1 MGQGKSKLILADG
14 DKQRNY
20 NEWIKEMII
29 LTGAIAIVSA
39 AVYFF
44 LVPSHTSVSSISG
57 LGIVLSN
64 FVPLPLSAITMIL
77 NVVLLIIGFFTCGR
91 EFGAKTVY
99 TSIILPVFLGIFERV
114 FPNFESMTNSQEL
127 DVLCYILVVSLGL
140 SILFNRNAS
149 SGGLDIV
156 AKIMNKY
163 LHMELGKAMSLSGM
177 CIALSAALVYDKKTV
192 VLSILGTYFNGI
204 MLDHFIFDHNIK
216 RRVCVITNK
225 EEELRKFIIEDLH
238 SGATIYES
246 IGAYNMQKRN
256 EIITIVDKSEY
267 QKLMNYINHE
277 DPKAF
282 VTVYNVSDMR
292 YQPKR

>member
-1 MGQGKSKLILADG
+1 MPNHKQNRALAAV
-14 DKQRNY
+14 Q
-20 NEWIKEMII
+20 EVCI
-29 LTGAIAIVSA
+29 LTAAVAVIAA

-77 NVVLLIIGFFTCGR
+77 NVVLLLIGFLTCGR

-99 TSIILPVFLGIFERV
+99 TSILLPFFIGVLERV
-114 FPNFESMTNSQEL
+114 FPDIGSLTDSQEL
-127 DVLCYILVVSLGL
+127 DVLCYVLVVSMGL

-163 LHMELGKAMSLSGM
+163 LHMDLGRAMSLSGM
-177 CIALSAALVYDKKTV
+177 CVALSAALVYDKKTV
-192 VLSILGTYFNGI
+192 VLSVLGTYFNGLV
-204 MLDHFIFDHNIK
+204 LDHFIFDHNIK
-216 RRVCVITNK
+216 RRVCIITKK
-225 EEELRKFIIEDLH
+225 EEALRHFIIHDLH
-238 SGATIYES
+238 SGATVYES
-246 IGAYNMQKRN
+246 YGAYNLEKRR

-267 QKLMNYINHE
+267 QKLMNFMNRE
-277 DPKAF
+277 DPQAF
-282 VTVYNVSDMR
+282 ITVYTVSDMR
-292 YQPKR
+292 YQPKI

>member
-1 MGQGKSKLILADG
+1 MTNKKPNPKALIKEALILTIAVA
-14 DKQRNY
+14 
-20 NEWIKEMII
+20 II
-29 LTGAIAIVSA
+29 AA

-44 LVPSHTSVSSISG
+44 LAPSHTSVSSISG

-77 NVVLLIIGFFTCGR
+77 NVVLLVIGFLTCGR

-99 TSIILPVFLGIFERV
+99 TSIMLPLFLGLFEV
-114 FPNFESMTNSQEL
+114 IFPNFESMTGSQEL
-127 DVLCYILVVSLGL
+127 DVLCYILVVSIGL

-163 LHMELGKAMSLSGM
+163 LHMELGRAMSLSGM
-177 CIALSAALVYDKKTV
+177 CVALSAALVYDKKTV

-204 MLDHFIFDHNIK
+204 ILDHFIFDHNRK
-216 RRVCVITNK
+216 RRVCFITEK
-225 EEELRKFIIEDLH
+225 EEELRQFIIQELH
-238 SGATIYES
+238 SGATIYEA
-246 IGAYNMQKRN
+246 IGAYNFEKHN
-256 EIITIVDKSEY
+256 EIITIVDNSEY
-267 QKLMNYINHE
+267 QKLINFINRE

-282 VTVYNVSDMR
+282 ITIYNVSNMQ
-292 YQPKR
+292 YQPKNWERK

>member
-1 MGQGKSKLILADG
+1 MMNLKTDYKSI
-14 DKQRNY
+14 
-20 NEWIKEMII
+20 IKETSI
-29 LTGAIAIVSA
+29 LTVGVAIIAA

-44 LVPSHTSVSSISG
+44 LVPSHASVSSISG

-64 FVPLPLSAITMIL
+64 FIPLPLSAITMIL

-91 EFGAKTVY
+91 EFGVKTVY
-99 TSIILPVFLGIFERV
+99 TSVMLPLFLGVFERI
-114 FPNFESMTNSQEL
+114 FPDFGSMTNSQEL
-127 DVLCYILVVSLGL
+127 DVLCYILVVSVGL

-163 LHMELGKAMSLSGM
+163 LHMDLGKAMSLSGM
-177 CIALSAALVYDKKTV
+177 CVALSAALVYDKKTV
-192 VLSILGTYFNGI
+192 VLSVLGTYFNGLV
-204 MLDHFIFDHNIK
+204 LDHFIFDHNIK
-216 RRVCVITNK
+216 RRVFIITKK
-225 EEELRKFIIEDLH
+225 EEELRQFIIHDLH

-246 IGAYNMQKRN
+246 IGAYNMEKRN
-256 EIITIVDKSEY
+256 EIITIVDKGEY
-267 QKLMNYINHE
+267 QKLMNYMNRE

-282 VTVYNVSDMR
+282 ITVYTVSDMR

>member
-1 MGQGKSKLILADG
+1 MISKKPNPKALIKEALILTIAVA
-14 DKQRNY
+14 
-20 NEWIKEMII
+20 II
-29 LTGAIAIVSA
+29 AA

-44 LVPSHTSVSSISG
+44 LAPSHTSVSSISG

-77 NVVLLIIGFFTCGR
+77 NVVLLIIGFLTCGR

-99 TSIILPVFLGIFERV
+99 TSIMLPLFLGLFEII
-114 FPNFESMTNSQEL
+114 FPNFESMTGSQEL
-127 DVLCYILVVSLGL
+127 DVLCYILVVSIGL

-163 LHMELGKAMSLSGM
+163 LHMELGRAMSLSGM
-177 CIALSAALVYDKKTV
+177 CVALSAALVYDKKTV

-204 MLDHFIFDHNIK
+204 ILDHFIFDHNRK
-216 RRVCVITNK
+216 RRVCIITEK
-225 EEELRKFIIEDLH
+225 EEELRQFIIQELH
-238 SGATIYES
+238 SGATIYEA
-246 IGAYNMQKRN
+246 IGAYNFEKHN
-256 EIITIVDKSEY
+256 EIITIVDNSEY
-267 QKLMNYINHE
+267 QKLINFINRE

-282 VTVYNVSDMR
+282 ITIYNVSNMQ
-292 YQPKR
+292 YQPKIWERK

>member
-1 MGQGKSKLILADG
+1 MPKQKQPTALAAA
-14 DKQRNY
+14 Q
-20 NEWIKEMII
+20 EVAI
-29 LTGAIAIVSA
+29 LTVAVAIIAA

-44 LVPSHTSVSSISG
+44 LVPSHASVSSISG

-99 TSIILPVFLGIFERV
+99 TSILLPVFIGLFERL
-114 FPNFESMTNSQEL
+114 FPDIGSLTDSQEL
-127 DVLCYILVVSLGL
+127 DVLCYILVVSVGL

-163 LHMELGKAMSLSGM
+163 LHIELGRAMSLSGM
-177 CIALSAALVYDKKTV
+177 CVALSAALVYDKKTV
-192 VLSILGTYFNGI
+192 VLSVLGTYFNGLV
-204 MLDHFIFDHNIK
+204 LDHFIFDQNIK
-216 RRVCVITNK
+216 RRVCIITKK
-225 EEELRKFIIEDLH
+225 EEELRHFILTDLH
-238 SGATIYES
+238 SGATVYES
-246 IGAYNMQKRN
+246 YGAYNMEKRR
-256 EIITIVDKSEY
+256 EIITIVDKGEY
-267 QKLMNYINHE
+267 QKLMKFINQE

-282 VTVYNVSDMR
+282 ITVYNVSNMR
-292 YQPKR
+292 YQPKK

>member
-1 MGQGKSKLILADG
+1 MMKLKPDYKSI
-14 DKQRNY
+14 
-20 NEWIKEMII
+20 IKETSI
-29 LTGAIAIVSA
+29 LTVGVAIIAA

-44 LVPSHTSVSSISG
+44 LVPSHASVSSISG

-64 FVPLPLSAITMIL
+64 FIPLPLSAITMIL

-91 EFGAKTVY
+91 EFGVKTVY
-99 TSIILPVFLGIFERV
+99 TSVLLPLFLGVFEGIFPD
-114 FPNFESMTNSQEL
+114 FGSMTNSQEL
-127 DVLCYILVVSLGL
+127 DVLCYVLVVSVGL

-163 LHMELGKAMSLSGM
+163 LHMDLGKAMSLSGM
-177 CIALSAALVYDKKTV
+177 CVALSAALVYDKKTV
-192 VLSILGTYFNGI
+192 VLSLLGTYFNGLV
-204 MLDHFIFDHNIK
+204 LDHFIFDHNIK
-216 RRVCVITNK
+216 RRVCIITKK
-225 EEELRKFIIEDLH
+225 EEELRQFIIHDLH

-246 IGAYNMQKRN
+246 IGAYNMEKRN
-256 EIITIVDKSEY
+256 EIITIVDKGEY
-267 QKLMNYINHE
+267 QKLMNYMNRE

-282 VTVYNVSDMR
+282 ITVYTVSDMR

>member
-1 MGQGKSKLILADG
+1 MNRKLNTKDLV
-14 DKQRNY
+14 
-20 NEWIKEMII
+20 KETVI
-29 LTGAIAIVSA
+29 LTAAVAIIAA

-44 LVPSHTSVSSISG
+44 LVPSHASVSSISG

-77 NVVLLIIGFFTCGR
+77 NVVLLIIGFFTCGK
-91 EFGAKTVY
+91 EFGVKTVY
-99 TSIILPVFLGIFERV
+99 TSILLPVFLGVFEKA
-114 FPNFESMTNSQEL
+114 FPGGISLTDSQEL
-127 DVLCYILVVSLGL
+127 DVLCYILVVSVGL

-177 CIALSAALVYDKKTV
+177 CVAFSAALVYDKKTV
-192 VLSILGTYFNGI
+192 VLSVLGTYFNGI
-204 MLDHFIFDHNIK
+204 ILDHFIFDHNIK
-216 RRVCVITNK
+216 RRVCIITKK
-225 EEELRKFIIEDLH
+225 EEELRKFIINDLH
-238 SGATIYES
+238 SGATIYEA
-246 IGAYNMQKRN
+246 ICAYNGQKHN

-267 QKLMNYINHE
+267 QKLMNYMNHE
-277 DPKAF
+277 DQKAF
-282 VTVYNVSDMR
+282 ITVYNVSDMH